1 MISVKFSDTIIISV
15 WEGNAYKPVIGFV
28 ISDKS
33 YIEFPIDDIIEK
45 MIIQSIIA
53 KQTQLRNMFIM
64 LFMISWRISLWKSSK
79 YQKRVLASRESVFYL
94 TLVRE

>member
-45 MIIQSIIA
+45 MIIQFITA
-53 KQTQLRNMFIM
+53 KQT
-64 LFMISWRISLWKSSK
+64 
-79 YQKRVLASRESVFYL
+79 
-94 TLVRE
+94 